1 MANMIKQYEKVMAF
15 KCSSKD
21 FPELGSIAVFAYNYS
36 EARNLA
42 KGVFK
47 EVNPAVRYLGIRASI
62 VLKDVPKELNNKVCF
77 NENHEGYELVSEFL

>member
-15 KCSSKD
+15 KCLSKD

-36 EARNLA
+36 EARYLA
-42 KGVFK
+42 KETFK

-62 VLKDVPKELNNKVCF
+62 ILKDVPKNLNNKVCF

>member
-1 MANMIKQYEKVMAF
+1 MANMIKQYKKVMAF

-36 EARNLA
+36 EARYLA
-42 KGVFK
+42 KETFK

-62 VLKDVPKELNNKVCF
+62 ILKDVPNNLNNKVCF